1 VLGAVGESH
10 RAAGA
15 YEIIERLARSGPRPA
30 PISIY
35 RALEFLGDLGL
46 VHRIESR
53 NAFVACNRLH
63 EAGRAVLM
71 VCEDCGTVDEIE
83 AASVFDGLDVLASA
97 EGFETRRAVI
107 ELSGCCA
114 RLPGGRGVNLQP
126 LVTPARPVGS
136 ETAPLV
142 SAEDVSLVLGGHLV
156 LDGVSLTVSPGEIV
170 TLIGPNGAGKSSL
183 ARVLLGLVE
192 PSKGR

>member
-1 VLGAVGESH
+1 MTKFAPFDEADHDHHRCAAELMARAERACMRHNARLTSLRREVLGAVGESH

-15 YEIIERLARSGPRPA
+15 YEIIKRMARSGPRPA

-53 NAFVACNRLH
+53 NAFVACRRPH

-71 VCEDCGTVDEIE
+71 VCERCATVDELE
-83 AASVFDGLDVLASA
+83 AASVFDRLDALSGA

-114 RLPGGRGVNLQP
+114 PCQGDE
-126 LVTPARPVGS
+126 A
-136 ETAPLV
+136 
-142 SAEDVSLVLGGHLV
+142 
-156 LDGVSLTVSPGEIV
+156 
-170 TLIGPNGAGKSSL
+170 
-183 ARVLLGLVE
+183 
-192 PSKGR
+192 

>member
-1 VLGAVGESH
+1 MNESAPAEDHDHLRCAAELMARAERACLRHSARLTNLRREVLGAVGESH

-35 RALEFLGDLGL
+35 RALDFLGELGL

-71 VCEDCGTVDEIE
+71 VCERCGTVDELE
-83 AASVFDGLDVLASA
+83 AASVFDGLDVLSSA

-107 ELSGCCA
+107 ELAGLCSPCKG
-114 RLPGGRGVNLQP
+114 
-126 LVTPARPVGS
+126 
-136 ETAPLV
+136 
-142 SAEDVSLVLGGHLV
+142 AE
-156 LDGVSLTVSPGEIV
+156 
-170 TLIGPNGAGKSSL
+170 A
-183 ARVLLGLVE
+183 
-192 PSKGR
+192 

>member
-1 VLGAVGESH
+1 MTEHASVDDFDHDHELCAAQLMARAERACARRNARLNSLRRDVLGAVGESH

-53 NAFVACNRLH
+53 NAFVACNRPP

-97 EGFETRRAVI
+97 QGFETRRAML

-114 RLPGGRGVNLQP
+114 SCQED
-126 LVTPARPVGS
+126 
-136 ETAPLV
+136 ET
-142 SAEDVSLVLGGHLV
+142 
-156 LDGVSLTVSPGEIV
+156 
-170 TLIGPNGAGKSSL
+170 
-183 ARVLLGLVE
+183 
-192 PSKGR
+192 

>member
-1 VLGAVGESH
+1 MLGAVGESQ
-10 RAAGA
+10 RAAGS

-53 NAFVACNRLH
+53 NAFVACNRPH

-83 AASVFDGLDVLASA
+83 AASVFDGLDVLAGA
-97 EGFETRRAVI
+97 EGFEIRRAVI

-114 RLPGGRGVNLQP
+114 SCQ
-126 LVTPARPVGS
+126 
-136 ETAPLV
+136 
-142 SAEDVSLVLGGHLV
+142 EDGCQEDEL
-156 LDGVSLTVSPGEIV
+156 
-170 TLIGPNGAGKSSL
+170 
-183 ARVLLGLVE
+183 
-192 PSKGR
+192 

>member
-1 VLGAVGESH
+1 MTDHAPFDDADHDHDRCAAQLMARAERACARHNARLTSLRREVLGAVGASH

-15 YEIIERLARSGPRPA
+15 YEIIERMARSGPRPA

-53 NAFVACNRLH
+53 NAFVACSRLH

-71 VCEDCGTVDEIE
+71 VCEDCGTVDELE
-83 AASVFDGLDVLASA
+83 AASVFDGLDVLSSA

-107 ELSGCCA
+107 ELSGRCGPC
-114 RLPGGRGVNLQP
+114 R
-126 LVTPARPVGS
+126 
-136 ETAPLV
+136 E
-142 SAEDVSLVLGGHLV
+142 AE
-156 LDGVSLTVSPGEIV
+156 
-170 TLIGPNGAGKSSL
+170 A
-183 ARVLLGLVE
+183 
-192 PSKGR
+192 

>member
-1 VLGAVGESH
+1 MVDHTPVDESDHDHGRCAAELMTRAERACARHNARLTSLRREVLGAVGESH

-15 YEIIERLARSGPRPA
+15 YEIIERMARSGPRPA

-53 NAFVACNRLH
+53 NAFVACSRQH

-71 VCEDCGTVDEIE
+71 ECEECGTVDELE
-83 AASVFDGLDVLASA
+83 AASVFDGLDVLSSA

-107 ELSGCCA
+107 ELSGRCA
-114 RLPGGRGVNLQP
+114 PCQGD
-126 LVTPARPVGS
+126 
-136 ETAPLV
+136 E
-142 SAEDVSLVLGGHLV
+142 E
-156 LDGVSLTVSPGEIV
+156 
-170 TLIGPNGAGKSSL
+170 
-183 ARVLLGLVE
+183 
-192 PSKGR
+192 

>member
-1 VLGAVGESH
+1 MTDSAPFDEADHDHAVCAAELMARAERACVRHNARLTSLRRDVLGAVGESH

-15 YEIIERLARSGPRPA
+15 YEIIERMARSGPRPA

-53 NAFVACNRLH
+53 NAFVACSRLH

-71 VCEDCGTVDEIE
+71 VCERCGTVDELE
-83 AASVFDGLDVLASA
+83 AASVFDRLDSLSSA

-114 RLPGGRGVNLQP
+114 PCQGDE
-126 LVTPARPVGS
+126 A
-136 ETAPLV
+136 
-142 SAEDVSLVLGGHLV
+142 
-156 LDGVSLTVSPGEIV
+156 
-170 TLIGPNGAGKSSL
+170 
-183 ARVLLGLVE
+183 
-192 PSKGR
+192 